1 MLKRLQKKR
10 GVTGLIL
17 AVLLLAIL
25 VLAVPVIVYGGDGIG
40 QPADGLDSAPPSGTE
55 QPVTSVESLLIFTAL
70 SLVM

>member
-1 MLKRLQKKR
+1 MLKRLQRKR

-25 VLAVPVIVYGGDGIG
+25 VLAVPAIVYGGDGIG
-40 QPADGLDSAPPSGTE
+40 QPGDGLYSTSPSETE
-55 QPVTSVESLLIFTAL
+55 QPATSVESLLIFTAL